1 MTNNIL
7 KFGAVLISLMA
18 PVCAN
23 AQGVAAGAA
32 DGADRGN
39 AAAGP
44 VGAVVGGVVGGVAG
58 GVGGLLGI
66 DQRPRFH
73 EYVVHEHRPS
83 YRYSEDVRAGAILPP
98 DGVQYYEVPPEY
110 GVTTYRYAIV
120 NDRTVLVD
128 PSTHRIVQIID

>member
-18 PVCAN
+18 PMCAH

-32 DGADRGN
+32 NGADRGN

-58 GVGGLLGI
+58 GVDGLLGI
-66 DQRPRFH
+66 DQRPRFRD
-73 EYVVHEHRPS
+73 YVVHEHRQS
-83 YRYSEDVRAGAILPP
+83 YRYSEDVRAGAILPS

-110 GVTTYRYAIV
+110 GVTTYRYAVV

>member
-7 KFGAVLISLMA
+7 QFGAVLISLMA
-18 PVCAN
+18 PMGAN
-23 AQGVAAGAA
+23 AQGVAAGA
-32 DGADRGN
+32 R
-39 AAAGP
+39 
-44 VGAVVGGVVGGVAG
+44 VGGVAG

-66 DQRPRFH
+66 DQRPRYR
-73 EYVVHEHRPS
+73 EYVVHEHPPS

-120 NDRTVLVD
+120 NDRTVVD
-128 PSTHRIVQIID
+128 PNTHRIVQIID